1 LDVFSTNKGFLPPRL
16 TTAQRDAID
25 NPAAGLMIY
34 NTTVNCLQW
43 WNGTYWYD
51 GCGNNFVCGTS
62 TVTFTYNGSTVTY
75 GTVER
80 DYGGTIGKKCWLDR
94 NLGAAAVTSTARSA
108 YADDAAYEAA
118 ESASFGDL
126 FQWGRGADGHQ
137 LRNPLSGTINTQS
150 AMDSPGHGDFIIGFS
165 DWRSAQNDN
174 LWQGVSGINN
184 PCPSGYR
191 VPTDEEL
198 NAERTSWG
206 SNNDAGA
213 FASPLK
219 LPMAGFRL
227 GSDGSLI
234 AVGTGGYYWSSTVS
248 GMAAHYLYFGSSTGF
263 MLSGIR
269 ADGFSVRCIKDQP

>member
-1 LDVFSTNKGFLPPRL
+1 VIMEVRL
-16 TTAQRDAID
+16 
-25 NPAAGLMIY
+25 
-34 NTTVNCLQW
+34 
-43 WNGTYWYD
+43 
-51 GCGNNFVCGTS
+51 
-62 TVTFTYNGSTVTY
+62 
-75 GTVER
+75 E
-80 DYGGTIGKKCWLDR
+80 TIGKKCWLDR
-94 NLGAAAVTSTARSA
+94 NLGATTVTGTARSA
-108 YADDAAYEAA
+108 YADDAAYISA

-137 LRNPLSGTINTQS
+137 LRNPLSGTIDIQS
-150 AMDSPGHGDFIIGFS
+150 TMDSPGHDDFIRGFP

-206 SNNDAGA
+206 SNNADGA

-227 GSDGSLI
+227 NSDGSLLDCRFL
-234 AVGTGGYYWSSTVS
+234 W
-248 GMAAHYLYFGSSTGF
+248 L
-263 MLSGIR
+263 LLER
-269 ADGFSVRCIKDQP
+269 